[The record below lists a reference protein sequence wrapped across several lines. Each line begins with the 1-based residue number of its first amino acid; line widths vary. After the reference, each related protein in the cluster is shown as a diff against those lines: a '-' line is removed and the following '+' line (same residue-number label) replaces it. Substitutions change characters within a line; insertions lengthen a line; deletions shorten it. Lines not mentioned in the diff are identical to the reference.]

1 MLMVID
7 FEQQNPTFS
16 PSLMP
21 NWGQVN
27 DYRCHVSLIRE
38 DDGTI
43 SAIVL
48 NLPGAGSC
56 GDSEEEALKNVREAI
71 LGVIESH
78 QTAGEQIPWLGLDEY
93 EIPQGVQDKWIIVN
107 A

>member
-1 MLMVID
+1 MSTAELEYRAEKFTEVNWI
-7 FEQQNPTFS
+7 QNSSQNSYHCDVCLIQEEDKTF
-16 PSLMP
+16 
-21 NWGQVN
+21 
-27 DYRCHVSLIRE
+27 
-38 DDGTI
+38 

-56 GDSEEEALKNVREAI
+56 GVSRADAIDNVREAI

-78 QTAGEQIPWLGLDEY
+78 REAGEEIPWTDSVSTAAPEGTIER
-93 EIPQGVQDKWIIVN
+93 KWILVN